1 MNREI
6 HKRHNKHDLMVCVSV
21 RLSLKYCEGVTF
33 AGIDALEPRVI
44 KIWADLNRTVV
55 EPSTAAEAA
64 TEFASIADAAPGTLA
79 G

>member
-1 MNREI
+1 
-6 HKRHNKHDLMVCVSV
+6 MVCVSV

-33 AGIDALEPRVI
+33 AGIDALEPRVL
-44 KIWADLNRTVV
+44 KIWADLNRAVV

>member
-1 MNREI
+1 
-6 HKRHNKHDLMVCVSV
+6 MVCVSV
-21 RLSLKYCEGVTF
+21 CLSLKYCARLTF
-33 AGIDALEPRVI
+33 AGIDALEPRVL

-64 TEFASIADAAPGTLA
+64 TEFASIADAAPGTPA